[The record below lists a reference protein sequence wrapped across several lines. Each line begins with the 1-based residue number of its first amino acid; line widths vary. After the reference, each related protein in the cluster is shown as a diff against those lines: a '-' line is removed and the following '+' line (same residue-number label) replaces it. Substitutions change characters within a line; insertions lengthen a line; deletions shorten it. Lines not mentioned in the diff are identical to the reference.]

1 MNNGQVRFYKDGY
14 TDLRGKFE
22 YASLNTDDLN
32 QVQRFALLV
41 IDPDAGAQIEEAQPP
56 AR

>member
-1 MNNGQVRFYKDGY
+1 
-14 TDLRGKFE
+14 
-22 YASLNTDDLN
+22 LN

-41 IDPDAGAQIEEAQPP
+41 IDPDAGAQIEEAQSP